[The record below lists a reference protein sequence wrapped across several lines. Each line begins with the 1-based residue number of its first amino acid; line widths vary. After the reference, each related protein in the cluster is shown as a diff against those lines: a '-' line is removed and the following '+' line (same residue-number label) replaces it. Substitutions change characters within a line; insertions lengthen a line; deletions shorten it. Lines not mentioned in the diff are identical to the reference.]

1 MLSPLVLTIGKC
13 LPSYWF
19 IKANNEIVKLTS
31 FTLESLLPIF
41 IDIIIILGF
50 ALIAYVLMQFISRWQ
65 LKDNYTR
72 RKLWKSIIMK
82 QQV

>member
-50 ALIAYVLMQFISRWQ
+50 ALIAYILMQFISRWQ
-65 LKDNYTR
+65 LKR
-72 RKLWKSIIMK
+72 
-82 QQV
+82 